1 MPILHGSGI
10 YLLKLAA
17 MQRQLPCLLGYKK
30 PYFQINLYWMF
41 IQFEGIHASVKL

>member
-17 MQRQLPCLLGYKK
+17 MQQQLPCLLGYKK

-41 IQFEGIHASVKL
+41 IQFDGIHASVKL